1 MKRHKTVTRSP
12 LFRIVLAMLLVV
24 SLVGCSSGPDPVDEP
39 ASGTILSGY
48 APKDASR
55 LTIILADTASTVVKL
70 KDTSGTTLLSFYV
83 RSGDT
88 VTVDVPA
95 EMMYVHFASG
105 ETWYGEEELF
115 GDDTIYAED
124 KQLMDFTEYTWEYE
138 FDPMSDGDFE
148 YVEPEDDDAE
158 PEVDD
163 DSYIAE
169 LTGQWEDVHLKDG
182 NSSLN
187 VSAQVY
193 SRTVYN
199 CTQMTVNMN
208 VEMNA
213 GTSCKDWQVWGRSGG
228 TFVKIAKVY
237 LAAGNG
243 QTSQTITFSSPVTFD
258 AITITPTAVGGYSWS
273 MGFSL
278 TDIWMQS

>member
-1 MKRHKTVTRSP
+1 MKFYKKIVRSP
-12 LFRIVLAMLLVV
+12 LFRIALALLMVL
-24 SLVGCSSGPDPVDEP
+24 SLVGCGPEPVDEP

-48 APKDASR
+48 APKDGSQITVA
-55 LTIILADTASTVVKL
+55 LADTASTVVML
-70 KDTSGTTLLSFYV
+70 KDTSDTTLISFFV
-83 RSGDT
+83 RAGDT

-124 KQLMDFTEYTWEYE
+124 KQLMDFTQYTWDYE

-148 YVEPEDDDAE
+148 YVEPEEVEE
-158 PEVDD
+158 PADVPNENE
-163 DSYIAE
+163 YIAE
-169 LTGQWEDVHLKDG
+169 LTGQWQDVHLKDG

-199 CTQMTVNMN
+199 CTEMTVNMN
-208 VEMNA
+208 VAMNA
-213 GTSCKDWQVWGRSGG
+213 GTKCKDWQVWGRTGG
-228 TFVKIAKVY
+228 SFVKIAKIY
-237 LAAGNG
+237 LEAGDG
-243 QTSQTITFSSPVTFD
+243 STSQTITFSSPVTFD

-273 MGFSL
+273 MGFNL
-278 TDIWMQS
+278 TDIWMQP